1 MSPLLIVFAVFVG
14 VTALVGGVLLAS
26 QKPGN
31 RIEDRLDLL
40 TGANT
45 PAAAKD
51 GLLKQASVLARP
63 LDQGPGLVD
72 ALVERF
78 GNFNLQR
85 LFEQADTSLT
95 TGKLAAFSAALALAG
110 GALAA
115 VLKTPAPL
123 VPVAGI
129 ALGRC
134 PWAGCCFAAANA

>member
-1 MSPLLIVFAVFVG
+1 MSPLLIVVAVFVG
-14 VTALVGGVLLAS
+14 VTALVGGVVLLLC
-26 QKPGN
+26 QKPGS

-63 LDQGPGLVD
+63 LDQGPGLLD

-78 GNFNLQR
+78 SNFNLQR

-95 TGKLAAFSAALALAG
+95 TGKLAVDFGGPGRGRRGAG
-110 GALAA
+110 D
-115 VLKTPAPL
+115 
-123 VPVAGI
+123 
-129 ALGRC
+129 RS
-134 PWAGCCFAAANA
+134 